1 MGTVSKKD
9 KIRNKELLDYKVH
22 IRTTKIIPVLANNTT
37 QKMKFSIQDFF
48 IFCAVNALEQQVK
61 S

>member
-37 QKMKFSIQDFF
+37 QKMKFSIQYFF

>member
-1 MGTVSKKD
+1 METVSKKD

-22 IRTTKIIPVLANNTT
+22 IRTTKIMPLLANNTA

-48 IFCAVNALEQQVK
+48 SECDQIRSFL
-61 S
+61 

>member
-48 IFCAVNALEQQVK
+48 IFCAVYVLKIFRKN
-61 S
+61 